1 MRERGKR
8 KNLVGIVVGNGMDKT
23 AMVQVSRIKKHKT
36 YKKYLK
42 SQSKY
47 MAHDPQN
54 TCRVGDRVRIVEM
67 RPVSKMKR
75 WRIAE
80 IIEKSIMDQGDDKS
94 RPMEKAK

>member
-8 KNLVGIVVGNGMDKT
+8 KNLVGIVVGDSMDKT
-23 AMVQVSRIKKHKT
+23 AMVQVSRIKKHRT
-36 YKKYLK
+36 YKKYIK

-54 TCRVGDRVRIVEM
+54 TCRVGDRVRITET
-67 RPVSKMKR
+67 RPLSKMKR

-80 IIEKSIMDQGDDKS
+80 ILEKSIMGQEEAS
-94 RPMEKAK
+94 APMEKAK